1 MIHNLTRLLF
11 WCILQNVGG
20 GTSVVR
26 VMATDRDIG
35 PNAMLFYYL
44 TAGNQDLT
52 FRMDRVTGE
61 MVTRPSPPDRERQ
74 AEYRLTVTVEDDGT
88 PPLSVGHSSKHG
100 ITTCCKHVLLISIP
114 TVFSFS
120 YSQITESIES
130 EFIRIINK

>member
-1 MIHNLTRLLF
+1 
-11 WCILQNVGG
+11 
-20 GTSVVR
+20 
-26 VMATDRDIG
+26 MATDRDIG

-100 ITTCCKHVLLISIP
+100 ITTVLQTYLIN
-114 TVFSFS
+114 
-120 YSQITESIES
+120 
-130 EFIRIINK
+130 INSNNFFLWLLSDH